1 LVEESETTDMVDRD
15 HRRGHGLQP
24 PRCTRLSR
32 IRDSGNATPRT
43 QFVIA
48 DSEERWEDQRW
59 RLKGVGPGHQDAIKR
74 YQPFAGCQWTGLLRD
89 LNNPDK
95 HRTLT
100 SVYVE
105 FSGELRIDWTQAE
118 PVPDDPERLGLQIP
132 SQTVIAT

>member
-1 LVEESETTDMVDRD
+1 VAPEGGGAR
-15 HRRGHGLQP
+15 
-24 PRCTRLSR
+24 
-32 IRDSGNATPRT
+32 A
-43 QFVIA
+43 
-48 DSEERWEDQRW
+48 
-59 RLKGVGPGHQDAIKR
+59 QDAIKR

-105 FSGELRIDWTQAE
+105 FSGELRMDWTQVA

-132 SQTVIAT
+132 SQIVIAT